1 MAIEPFKTKK
11 EKNKFLKFPI
21 LTSVLGFFSVRH
33 YLEYQWEYGADF
45 IGYFYL
51 FLFFAPAIIA
61 VFSWYVYFTATVGDE
76 NEHEIF
82 KKPLRK
88 KDK

>member
-21 LTSVLGFFSVRH
+21 FLSILGFFSVRH
-33 YLEYQWEYGADF
+33 YREYQWEYGSDLM
-45 IGYFYL
+45 GYFYM
-51 FLFFAPAIIA
+51 FFHFAPAIIA
-61 VFSWYVYFTATVGDE
+61 VGLWYIYFTATVGEE
-76 NEHEIF
+76 NEDEIF